1 MGRVTLQTLRAKKFR
16 LLLTSLAVVLGVAF
30 VSGTFVLTDTL
41 GSVFDNLFVT
51 AAKGVDAV
59 VRARE
64 PFAPPTGLGSNNE
77 ATRPPVPTSLVGF
90 VRSTPGVAAAQGSL
104 LRYALVQGKH
114 GQSIQTQAPALGV
127 AWYPPR
133 GRVNQALDLVPT
145 FQGARSTQPSG
156 PDDVALDITSAQ
168 NGGYRIGD
176 RVHVGFASASPRTF
190 RLTGVFRFGGSD
202 AGLAG
207 ATLAAFTPATAEQ
220 ELANPGQPPTWDEV
234 DVRATPGISE
244 TQLRDRLTTALQH
257 AGLSSQYESITG
269 TQLANEETGNVKQNL
284 SFFNTFLLIF
294 ALVALFVGA
303 FIIYNT
309 FSITV
314 AQRTQ
319 ELGLLRALG
328 ASGRQVM
335 GSVAAEALVVGAF
348 SSLVGLGLG
357 VLLVSPLRALLSA
370 FGISLPSGSLQVE
383 PRTII
388 VALVVGIG
396 VTLVSSLAPAR
407 RASRVSPVAAIRDQA
422 LPASSGRRRYWWG
435 AGFCTL
441 GVLALVDGLV
451 SHTSGSQAAATVGAA
466 AALVFIGVA
475 MLSPL
480 VARPVLTFLSV
491 PAQRLHRVT
500 GVLAEQNAI
509 RNPRRTASTA
519 AALMIGLALVSLI
532 AIFGASAKASF
543 ASAIDN
549 QTRADFILS
558 PTKFLPFSPGAAQAV
573 RDGFAAVSKEPATVV
588 ETRNGEIEVNGVT
601 HTALGLSSDFQQVA
615 DVPVTHFNR
624 AAFAAGGILIWKGV
638 AGTQECGLNQRSA
651 CQAGSRM
658 LVRFPQGGTL
668 PLLVSGIVTNRN
680 ALPASTDYTL
690 SLTGW
695 EQHFPQTLDSYVVI
709 RKPADVST
717 AEATRI
723 VTHAAQRFGGIKA
736 ENKAQFKAS
745 QLAQFNQTLGLM
757 YVLLLFAVIIALIGI
772 VNTLALSIY
781 ERTREIGLLR
791 AVGMT
796 RVQLRRMIRD
806 EAVLVAVFG
815 SLLGLVIGIGFGGA
829 IVRAL
834 RNQGIGLTIPVGQLL
849 VFLILTGV
857 AGLLA
862 GWAPARRASR
872 LDVLQAISEE

>member
-41 GSVFDNLFVT
+41 GNVFDNLFVSAT
-51 AAKGVDAV
+51 KGVDAV

-64 PFAPPTGLGSNNE
+64 PFSASGPGT
-77 ATRPPVPTSLVGF
+77 ADVTRPAVPQSLVGF
-90 VRSTPGVAAAQGSL
+90 VRATPGVVAAQGNL
-104 LRYALVQGKH
+104 LRYALVEGRNGK
-114 GQSIQTQAPALGV
+114 SIQNQAPAFGA
-127 AWYPPR
+127 AWYPAK
-133 GRVNQALDLVPT
+133 GRVNEALQLVT
-145 FQGARSTQPSG
+145 SFRGARSTQPAG
-156 PDDVALDITSAQ
+156 PDDVALDIKSAQ
-168 NGGYRIGD
+168 TGGYRMGD
-176 RVHVGFASASPRTF
+176 QVHVSFASAPPRTF

-202 AGLAG
+202 EGLAG

-220 ELANPGQPPTWDEV
+220 ELANPGQPSTWDEI
-234 DVRATPGISE
+234 DVRAAPGLSE
-244 TQLRDRLTTALQH
+244 TQIRDRLSGELRQ
-257 AGLSSQYESITG
+257 AGLQTRFESITG
-269 TQLANEETGNVKQNL
+269 TQLAQEQSGNIKSNL

-335 GSVAAEALVVGAF
+335 ASVAAEALAVGAF
-348 SSLVGLGLG
+348 SSILGLALG
-357 VLLVSPLRALLSA
+357 ILLVTPLRGLLSA
-370 FGISLPSGSLQVE
+370 FGISLPTGPLQIE

-388 VALVVGIG
+388 VALVVGTG

-407 RASRVSPVAAIRDQA
+407 RAARVSPVAAIRDEA

-435 AGFCTL
+435 AAFCAL
-441 GVLALVDGLV
+441 GVLALFDGLFAN
-451 SHTSGSQAAATVGAA
+451 GSASRAAATIGAA
-466 AALVFIGVA
+466 AGLVFIGVA
-475 MLSPL
+475 MVSPL
-480 VARPVLTFLSV
+480 VARPVVSVLSI
-491 PAQRLHRVT
+491 PARQFHRVT

-532 AIFGASAKASF
+532 AIFGASTKASF

-558 PTKFLPFSPGAAQAV
+558 PQKFLPFSPGAAQAV
-573 RDGFAAVSKEPATVV
+573 RDGFAAASKQPATVV
-588 ETRNGEIEVNGVT
+588 ETRNSEIEVGGVP
-601 HTALGLSSDFQQVA
+601 HAVLGLSPDFQQVA
-615 DVPVTHFNR
+615 DVPVQHFDR
-624 AAFAAGGILIWKGV
+624 AAFTRGGVLIWKGV
-638 AGTQECGLNQRSA
+638 AGTRECGTDQHA
-651 CQAGSRM
+651 VCEAGSTL
-658 LVRFPQGGTL
+658 LVRFPEGGTV
-668 PLLVSGIVTNRN
+668 PLRVAGVVTNRN
-680 ALPASTDYTL
+680 ALPASTSYTV

-695 EQHFPQTLDSYVVI
+695 EQRFPQSLDAFVVI
-709 RKPADVST
+709 LKPADVST
-717 AEATRI
+717 AHATRI
-723 VTHAAQRFGGIKA
+723 VDQAVQRFGGIKA
-736 ENKAQFKAS
+736 ENKAQFRDS
-745 QLAQFNQTLGLM
+745 QLAQVNQTLGLM

-806 EAVLVAVFG
+806 EAVIVAVFG

-829 IVRAL
+829 IVHSL
-834 RNQGIGLTIPVGQLL
+834 HDQGISLTVPVGQLI
-849 VFLILTGV
+849 VFLILAGL

-862 GWAPARRASR
+862 GWIPARRASR
-872 LDVLQAISEE
+872 LDVLHAINAE